1 MTAGRPQRPRPALR
15 AVPAVPVALAVA
27 AGLALPGC
35 TIGSAGPSEDASS
48 AAAEPVPSGSAS
60 GDGGAGTGGD
70 GPSPEELSAE
80 VLDAGEAWAQREPL
94 ASATVDS
101 RDDVLTL
108 DVLSLTRTDGA
119 TVADVRLGADREFV
133 VDLDLFE
140 SGRFASVSFIRDL
153 ALDDT
158 DGGVRYRPLSFND
171 GRAACLCPYLPLG
184 LGPDP
189 QTLVAVFPEL
199 PADVDTVD
207 LRFSDVVVV
216 EDVPVAD
223 RR

>member
-1 MTAGRPQRPRPALR
+1 
-15 AVPAVPVALAVA
+15 VALAVA

-35 TIGSAGPSEDASS
+35 TIGPAGPSEDASS

-60 GDGGAGTGGD
+60 GDGGAGTGSD
-70 GPSPEELSAE
+70 GPSPEELSAA
-80 VLDAGEAWAQREPL
+80 VLDAGDEWSRRAPV
-94 ASATVDS
+94 ASATADS

-119 TVADVRLGADREFV
+119 TVAEIRLSADREFV

-158 DGGVRYRPLSFND
+158 DGGVRYRPLSFDD

-189 QTLVAVFPEL
+189 QTLVAMFPEL

-207 LRFSDVVVV
+207 LRLSDAILV

-223 RR
+223 RQ